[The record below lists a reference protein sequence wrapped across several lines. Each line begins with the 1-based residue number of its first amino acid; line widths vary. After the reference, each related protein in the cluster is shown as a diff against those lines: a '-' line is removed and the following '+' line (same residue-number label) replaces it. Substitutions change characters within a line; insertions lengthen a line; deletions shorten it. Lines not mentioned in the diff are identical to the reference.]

1 MIKELKDLSP
11 IRKEVEVEIPTEAVS
26 AQLSEVTAEF
36 ARSARVPGFRSGKVP
51 INVVKRKYQKQIQEE
66 TLDRLLPKFFYE
78 AVNERELEPVGRP
91 AIKKLDD
98 FAPDRAFT
106 FTAEFEVKPRIELRD
121 FRGLELAD
129 PAIDVDGAEVD
140 SVLERLREQ
149 SSSMAPVE
157 ERGARDGDVVT
168 VDIRTSGEGV
178 EPRDTKEYQVQL
190 GEAAPLPE
198 LNEQLFDRRPGE
210 TVSFEKSYDDDAPNE
225 EVRGKTVRYEIE
237 IKQLQTIE
245 RPELN
250 DELIRS
256 IGLAESLDEAREKI
270 REDLRRHKEQEAFQA
285 KREQA
290 SDRLVDMHDV
300 PAPESMIEEELGKTI
315 RNYARYLASQGID
328 LEYANIDWEKVR
340 NEFRAGAEKR
350 VQRSLIL
357 ETIARKEEIVVS
369 DTEVD
374 AEIRRASSGSN
385 SDFLEVRHR
394 LKHDGG
400 YDSLRSSLAQE
411 RALELVIRE
420 AKLVPPAGA

>member
-11 IRKEVEVEIPTEAVS
+11 IRKEVEVEIPTESVN

-51 INVVKRKYQKQIQEE
+51 INVVKRKYQKQIQDE

-78 AVNERELEPVGRP
+78 AVSERELEPVGRP

-98 FAPDRAFT
+98 FAPDRPFT

-129 PAIDVDGAEVD
+129 PQIEVSEAEVD
-140 SVLERLREQ
+140 GVLERLREQ

-190 GEAAPLPE
+190 GETAPLPE
-198 LNEQLFDRRPGE
+198 LNEQLFDRRAGE
-210 TVSFEKSYDDDAPNE
+210 SVSFEKSYDDDAPNE

-237 IKQLQTIE
+237 IKQVQTIE

-250 DELIRS
+250 DELVRS
-256 IGLAESLDEAREKI
+256 IGLGESLDEAREKI
-270 REDLRRHKEQEAFQA
+270 REDMRRHKEQEAFQA

-340 NEFRAGAEKR
+340 TEFRAGAEKR